1 MTYISLA
8 DAKPWIAAHIKGID
22 RSGWDALTDPD
33 KTTALQEAE
42 DRIDSLPLRGQ
53 RFEEVYL
60 ENGVQKD
67 RNRDGI
73 AQTAEFPRVIDGAIV
88 VWDHKAVSPSGRIGY
103 AVVPEL
109 VKNAVCHEA
118 VASIQEGARRT
129 LQKQGVQSMSIGGKL
144 SENFRP
150 GAGQESL
157 VSTQARRI
165 MKRYVG
171 AELR

>member
-8 DAKPWIAAHIKGID
+8 DAKTWIAAHIKSID
-22 RSGWDALTDPD
+22 RSGWDALSDPD
-33 KTTALQEAE
+33 KAIALQEAE
-42 DRIDSLPLRGQ
+42 DKINSLPLRGKRYEDQ
-53 RFEEVYL
+53 YI
-60 ENGVQKD
+60 ENGAQID
-67 RNRDGI
+67 SNRDGI
-73 AQTAEFPRVIDGAIV
+73 IQTEEFPRIIDGV
-88 VWDHKAVSPSGRIGY
+88 TCDWDNGTSKPI
-103 AVVPEL
+103 VPEL

-129 LQKQGVQSMSIGGKL
+129 LQRQGVQSMSIGGKL

-157 VSTQARRI
+157 VSAQARRI
-165 MKRYVG
+165 MRRYVG